1 MKGADNMTHAE
12 HLRDVAYTLDCLSIG
27 AADMSRS
34 NGYWESISRCRD
46 NLDANCDYIQRFL
59 EETMLDQDLR
69 VFIIDQLA
77 RIVEYVYT
85 EEYEHSK
92 KEIEI
97 CTITTE

>member
-1 MKGADNMTHAE
+1 MTHAE

-34 NGYWESISRCRD
+34 NGYWESVERCRE
-46 NLDANCDYIQRFL
+46 NAEANADYVKRFID
-59 EETMLDQDLR
+59 EPINEQDFDVDLR
-69 VFIIDQLA
+69 LFILDQLA

-92 KEIEI
+92 KEIE
-97 CTITTE
+97 T